1 MHFLILFV
9 ALFVDAPSATITGK
23 LAMVDK
29 APVLRVDGKEIRLV
43 SDDEYAPLILRDE
56 RLLSRTVH
64 LEGQWKEQ
72 GRVFE
77 VTHIHTVKEGKE
89 FRVAYYCPICNIWAF
104 KPGPCVCCLQPV
116 ELRELGDGEEA
127 Q

>member
-23 LAMVDK
+23 LVMVDK
-29 APVLRVDGKEIRLV
+29 TPVLQVDGKEIRLV
-43 SDDEYAPLILRDE
+43 SNDEYAPLILRDE
-56 RLLSRTVH
+56 RLLSHTLH

-77 VTHIHTVKEGKE
+77 VAHIHDVKQGKE
-89 FRVAYYCPICNIWAF
+89 FRIAYYCSICNIWAF

-116 ELRELGDGEEA
+116 ELRELGEGEEA

>member
-1 MHFLILFV
+1 MHFLILLV
-9 ALFVDAPSATITGK
+9 SLILDAPTATITGQ
-23 LAMVDK
+23 LALVDK
-29 APVLRVDGKEIRLV
+29 TPVLRVDGQEIRLI
-43 SDDEYAPLILRDE
+43 SSDEYAPLILRDQ
-56 RLLSRTVH
+56 RLVAHTLH
-64 LEGQWKEQ
+64 LEGRWKEQ

-89 FRVAYYCPICNIWAF
+89 FRIAYYCPICNIWAF